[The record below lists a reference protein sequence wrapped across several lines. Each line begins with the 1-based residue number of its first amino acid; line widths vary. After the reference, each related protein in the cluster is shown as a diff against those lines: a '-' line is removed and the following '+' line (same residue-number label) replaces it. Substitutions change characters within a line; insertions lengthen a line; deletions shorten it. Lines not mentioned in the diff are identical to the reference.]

1 MAKRTRDEQAETR
14 FDGVLGGSRCYGLPS
29 VRTLSDEYR
38 DVAEPE
44 DSDRV
49 PPPEPPGIVRRTA
62 ARVEDLAR
70 RLHRASGAP

>member
-1 MAKRTRDEQAETR
+1 MAKRTRDEPPEAR
-14 FDGVLGGSRCYGLPS
+14 FDGVLGGSRGYGLPA

-49 PPPEPPGIVRRTA
+49 PAPDPPGGIERLVVGVRNLVRRDRTTS
-62 ARVEDLAR
+62 R
-70 RLHRASGAP
+70 